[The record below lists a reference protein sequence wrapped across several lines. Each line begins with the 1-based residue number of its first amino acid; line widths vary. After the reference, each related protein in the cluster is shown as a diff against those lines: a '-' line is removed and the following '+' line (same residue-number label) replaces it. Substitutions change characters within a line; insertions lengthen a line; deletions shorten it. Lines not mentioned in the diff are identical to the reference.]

1 MFIFLIC
8 FFIFFYYYCERVRLK
23 GLHEKILEE
32 LHERYERRKMSL
44 LDEQKRNFGRM
55 RDAFARD
62 DQRLELVS
70 IVFGMRND
78 DDTQQIHANFEDSIA
93 VLNNEVR
100 RLFYAYFP
108 VFHACTYYR
117 AFQNGPSNSIKK
129 KKLRLL

>member
-1 MFIFLIC
+1 M
-8 FFIFFYYYCERVRLK
+8 FFYFLTYYYRKRVCLK
-23 GLHEKILEE
+23 GLHEKILKE
-32 LHERYERRKMSL
+32 LHQRYERRKMSL

-100 RLFYAYFP
+100 YLFYAYFL
-108 VFHACTYYR
+108 VFYACMYTGR
-117 AFQNGPSNSIKK
+117 FKTIHRIQ
-129 KKLRLL
+129 